1 MRSGLASQR
10 HAGASAARACGR
22 AARRRNGPGFWSSR
36 RVAVHRHQPQHT
48 PRQPALPLSHVRRRD
63 TPRRWTTGGAGP
75 VLPRRPRLPLEQWL
89 GLRPAEQHGGP
100 ASPLRVAMH
109 AAGHQVRRRPGPP
122 PPRRVFERRHT
133 RAAAQ
138 TDTTVPSLRRGR
150 PRALAQSTHSD
161 DQARPDRPRRGPR
174 LQLRCAARRLLRSF
188 VPVSS
193 RKAKGMSLSAS
204 AAS

>member
-10 HAGASAARACGR
+10 HAGASAARACRR

-122 PPRRVFERRHT
+122 PTRRVLNADTLERRH
-133 RAAAQ
+133 RPIQQFRRYVEVAPEPW
-138 TDTTVPSLRRGR
+138 PSQRTATIRRGQIG
-150 PRALAQSTHSD
+150 PGGAPVCSCGV
-161 DQARPDRPRRGPR
+161 RRGGC
-174 LQLRCAARRLLRSF
+174 CARSF
-188 VPVSS
+188 PFRQGRRRVC
-193 RKAKGMSLSAS
+193 L
-204 AAS
+204 